1 MFRTPSINPAFT
13 HNLLTLKKIRLL
25 EIEEP
30 PVELL
35 PVSLSGERGIRTPF
49 SKQLKFYFSDFQFF
63 IFFNC

>member
-25 EIEEP
+25 DFEEP

-35 PVSLSGERGIRTPF
+35 PVSLSGMEGM
-49 SKQLKFYFSDFQFF
+49 Y
-63 IFFNC
+63 